1 MQEMFNIREREEK
14 QKKMLQSEIDSAE
27 RRLYSVMEFN
37 AASEKK
43 LFDTW

>member
-27 RRLYSVMEFN
+27 RRLYNVMEFN

-43 LFDTW
+43 LFDIW